1 MVSKSKEDVIKEKIE
16 LIEKK
21 TGNKVKIEESS
32 NIPHRTII
40 DFPNWNDMSQLPLV
54 LYEKNVDRV
63 HILHE
68 LIHLEK
74 FFLEEYAVIVHKDKS
89 FSKIDE
95 VFKNIP
101 ENYVAH
107 KVIKYQHGFDP
118 IDKSWFKKENDKLQ
132 GRTDEEIAAKLIDFW
147 AFTEFCPEYK
157 KERRRFSKNCQMRN
171 PKAFDMANRGIK
183 SLKKMDHLDP
193 HSYNCSAKEIIDTFA
208 PIHLKNKQIF
218 LAYLSRSAGK
228 WRYIP
233 DYEIRG
239 RWDLEVRSEK

>member
-32 NIPHRTII
+32 SITYGACF
-40 DFPNWNDMSQLPLV
+40 DFGNWNDMSQLPLV
-54 LYEKNVDRV
+54 LYDKCVDSV

-74 FFLEEYAVIVHKDKS
+74 FFLEKYAVIVHKDQS
-89 FSKIDE
+89 LSKIDK
-95 VFKNIP
+95 VFRNIP

-107 KVIKYQHGFDP
+107 KIIKYQHGFDP
-118 IDKSWFKKENDKLQ
+118 IDKSWFRKDKDKLQ
-132 GRTDEEIAAKLIDFW
+132 GRTDEEIAANLIDFW
-147 AFTEFCPEYK
+147 AFTEFCSEYK
-157 KERRRFSKNCQMRN
+157 KERRRFSKNCKMRN

-193 HSYNCSAKEIIDTFA
+193 HSYNCSAKEIIDIFA
-208 PIHLKNKQIF
+208 PIHLKSKKIH
-218 LAYLSRSAGK
+218 LAYLSKSAGK
-228 WRYIP
+228 WK
-233 DYEIRG
+233 
-239 RWDLEVRSEK
+239 WNSL